1 MAVAVTRPNI
11 TRKRLCALSIKKKG
25 RLAPSGKARGG
36 ARHSCWNAVE
46 NLPFMSSTESVSP
59 DKVIVC
65 ACGTHEYTARDAID
79 AAIFRGELEEK
90 WQTFL
95 DHVAAE
101 DRADELEL
109 ELDES
114 AISAAAEE
122 FRYRHDLITAEETE
136 GWLAN
141 RGLTSG
147 DFSAYFVRQYCA
159 GALDEGFRSQ
169 EVGYTS
175 APQEL
180 RHLFLAEL
188 ILSGQLDDMT
198 VKLMRR
204 LAARCAAKEPTS
216 ETIDAEKRNFFHRIG
231 IEPPQMADWLEEM
244 GRDSQWFDE
253 MLTMEAAYAA
263 HCDTLL
269 VPEARQRQLIALQLR
284 LTRFEVEQIE
294 LESHDAAQEALFCV
308 QEDGMS
314 LEEVATEGRY
324 PYRVANFLLED
335 LPAEVQQ
342 KYVSVSQG
350 DLLEPMPRSD
360 GFALCRIIKKVEPR
374 LEDPTVKLR
383 VDQRLLDHY
392 FSDLTTKYTHPRLSV
407 PVSME

>member
-1 MAVAVTRPNI
+1 
-11 TRKRLCALSIKKKG
+11 
-25 RLAPSGKARGG
+25 
-36 ARHSCWNAVE
+36 
-46 NLPFMSSTESVSP
+46 MSSTESVSP

-65 ACGTHEYTARDAID
+65 ACGTYEYTARDAID
-79 AAIFRGELEEK
+79 AAILRGDFEDK

-95 DHVAAE
+95 GHVAAE
-101 DRADELEL
+101 ERADELEL

-141 RGLTSG
+141 RGLTFG

-159 GALDEGFRSQ
+159 GELDEGFSS
-169 EVGYTS
+169 EEIGYTS
-175 APQEL
+175 AAQEL
-180 RHLFLAEL
+180 RHLFLVEL

-198 VKLMRR
+198 VQLMRR
-204 LAARCAAKEPTS
+204 LAARCAGKEPAS
-216 ETIDAEKRNFFHRIG
+216 EAIDAEKRKFLHRIG

-244 GRDSQWFDE
+244 GRDSQWLNE
-253 MLTMEAAYAA
+253 MLAMEAVYAA
-263 HCDTLL
+263 HCDKLL
-269 VPEARQRQLIALQLR
+269 VPEARQRELMALRLR
-284 LTRFEVEQIE
+284 LTQFEVELIE
-294 LESHDAAQEALFCV
+294 LESHDTAREALFCV
-308 QEDGMS
+308 REDGMS

-335 LPAEVQQ
+335 LPAEEQQ

-360 GFALCRIIKKVEPR
+360 GFALCRIIKKIEPR

-383 VDQRLLDHY
+383 VDLRLLDHY
-392 FSDLTTKYTHPRLSV
+392 FSDLTTKYTHPRLSG